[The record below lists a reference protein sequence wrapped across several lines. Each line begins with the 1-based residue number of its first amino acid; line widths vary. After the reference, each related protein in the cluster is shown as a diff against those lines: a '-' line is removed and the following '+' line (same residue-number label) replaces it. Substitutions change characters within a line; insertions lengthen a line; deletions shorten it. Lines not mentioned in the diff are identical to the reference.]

1 LPAVILWVIDFR
13 KFHLEERMKLVKK
26 SFFLVLAL
34 TVLADAVSAGGKGQ
48 STTGPAGSGQIG
60 LRVLNYFDMT
70 AANATLEV
78 EQVWKDFEKANPDIK
93 IIREDLYNDPYHN
106 KLEAYAAAGQ
116 LPDIIHVWPSGRSTT
131 LHTQKLLKDLGPLVK
146 RDGLE
151 KYFAP
156 AALDPARQSAGY
168 VAMIPRAITSSHAF
182 YINNEVLRSAGLSPA
197 KTYAELKDQVAVL
210 KAKGYETAIMANQDA
225 WVMQSC
231 LFSMIAGRFCGEGWE
246 QRILSG
252 QGKFTDPDFMAAL
265 NFIKTLYNDGVL
277 SKSSLT
283 TSYGDGIGPFATNK
297 SAYYIDGDWRVGAF
311 ITDKS
316 TGQAVIPPA
325 KQKNYSIT
333 VFPEIEGVKFNASTS
348 IILGTGW
355 AMSAAIPQGSAKEE
369 AAWKLLK
376 WLSGKEIQT
385 HMLETGGITTPTRT
399 DIDVS
404 KLNLEPLSVE
414 ASKLG
419 TKYTKSTGVIDGSFK
434 AEVHEPINEG
444 LQAIGMG
451 SQTPQQVAQAAQRA
465 FDAWKAKQR

>member
-1 LPAVILWVIDFR
+1 MR
-13 KFHLEERMKLVKK
+13 QTKKL
-26 SFFLVLAL
+26 FLLALAL
-34 TVLADAVSAGGKGQ
+34 TLLAGAVSAGGMVQ
-48 STTGPAGSGQIG
+48 PAPGPAGGG
-60 LRVLNYFDMT
+60 KTELRVLNYFDMT
-70 AANATLEV
+70 AANAALEV
-78 EQVWKDFEKANPDIK
+78 NKVWGDFEKANPGVK

-116 LPDIIHVWPSGRSTT
+116 LPDLMYVWPSGRSTT
-131 LHTQKLLKDLGPLVK
+131 LHTKKLLKDLTPLIK

-151 KYFAP
+151 KLYSP
-156 AALDPARQSAGY
+156 ASLDPAKQSAGY
-168 VAMIPRAITSSHAF
+168 IAMIPRAITSTHAF
-182 YINNEVLRSAGLSPA
+182 YINNEVLRNAGLSPA
-197 KTYAELKDQVAVL
+197 KTYDELKAQVPVL
-210 KAKGYETAIMANQDA
+210 KAKGYETVIMPNQDA

-231 LFSMIAGRFCGEGWE
+231 LFSMAAGRFCGEGWE
-246 QRILSG
+246 QKIHSG
-252 QGKFTDPDFMAAL
+252 QAKFTDPDFVAAL
-265 NFIKTLYNDGVL
+265 NFIKSLYDDGVI

-283 TSYGDGIGPFATNK
+283 TAYGDGIGPFATNK

-316 TGQAVIPPA
+316 TGQAVISPA

-333 VFPEIEGVKFNASTS
+333 VFPDIAGAKFNASTS
-348 IILGTGW
+348 VILGTGW
-355 AMSAAIPQGSAKEE
+355 AMSAAIPSGSARED

-385 HMLETGGITTPTRT
+385 HMLETGAITTPTRT

-404 KLNLEPLSVE
+404 ALTLEPLSLE

-419 TKYTKSTGVIDGSFK
+419 TRYTKSTVVIDGSFK

-465 FDAWKAKQR
+465 FDAWKAKQQ